1 VGVDDREVR
10 VEKFDAESIYCEL
23 AVRTDGARDADGVS
37 VEASW
42 DENGL
47 YVTLLNTYG
56 ARRSVRLVVAPEEP
70 FGTVPG
76 RRGATPGRR
85 SDSFTRDLAS
95 PIIPDC
101 AELRNQP
108 QRQPSVR

>member
-70 FGTVPG
+70 FVD
-76 RRGATPGRR
+76 GAGTPG
-85 SDSFTRDLAS
+85 SHAGT
-95 PIIPDC
+95 
-101 AELRNQP
+101 
-108 QRQPSVR
+108 